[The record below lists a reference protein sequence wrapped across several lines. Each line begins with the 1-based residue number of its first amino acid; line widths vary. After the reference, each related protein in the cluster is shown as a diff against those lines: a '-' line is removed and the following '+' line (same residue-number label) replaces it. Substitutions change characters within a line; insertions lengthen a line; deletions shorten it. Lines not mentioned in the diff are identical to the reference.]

1 MPEQHSTN
9 NFAIAIDGPAASG
22 KSTVARLLAQRLELI
37 MINTGAMYRALAWA
51 TIQKSVDVTDHAA
64 VMQMLGDIDVS
75 CGVKDSGSI
84 ILIDGVDP
92 GEALRQD
99 GVNNL
104 VSKVAAIPEVRKL
117 LVKKQRDYLALSSL
131 VMEGR
136 DIGSVVFPDTP
147 YKIYIDASEE
157 VRLKRRSAEGLDDVV
172 SQRDSEDSKRS
183 VSPLIVADGATVID
197 SSEMDIDEVVDAAL
211 EVLKQQGMSI

>member
-1 MPEQHSTN
+1 
-9 NFAIAIDGPAASG
+9 
-22 KSTVARLLAQRLELI
+22 

-104 VSKVAAIPEVRKL
+104 VSKVAAIPEAVSYTHL
-117 LVKKQRDYLALSSL
+117 TLPTIY
-131 VMEGR
+131 
-136 DIGSVVFPDTP
+136 SV
-147 YKIYIDASEE
+147 
-157 VRLKRRSAEGLDDVV
+157 
-172 SQRDSEDSKRS
+172 
-183 VSPLIVADGATVID
+183 
-197 SSEMDIDEVVDAAL
+197 
-211 EVLKQQGMSI
+211 